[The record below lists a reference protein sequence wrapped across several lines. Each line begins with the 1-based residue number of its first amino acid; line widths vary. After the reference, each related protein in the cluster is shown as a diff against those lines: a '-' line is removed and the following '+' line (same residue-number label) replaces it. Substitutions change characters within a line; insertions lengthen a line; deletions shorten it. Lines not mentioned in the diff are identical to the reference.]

1 MSAPQTMDRARPPG
15 PGPIRPFHFPPIH
28 RRVLSSGMQ
37 LLVAEVH
44 DFPVATLDVLLP
56 GGAAVEDEAR
66 AGLASL
72 TSNLLESGAGE
83 RDAADIAE
91 LVDGMGLS
99 LDSGV
104 TWDHVQVGFTGLRP
118 RLEAGSALMADMVRR
133 PTFPEAEV
141 ERLRTQR
148 IAALRQSRADPASL
162 ASEFLAHSI
171 YEPGVPFSRPMGGAE
186 ETVSALTRQDVTA
199 FHAARYRP
207 AGATLV
213 AAGDVTVD
221 EVQELAERHF
231 GDWAGSPDPVPPP
244 EPKLQP
250 GGARVVVVDRPGAVQ
265 SALRVGHVGVERST
279 PDYFAI
285 QVMNA
290 ILGGLFASRLN
301 MNLRERLGYTYGAS
315 SGFIMRRASGLF
327 VMQTAAAT
335 EVTAHAVSEML
346 REVREMQ
353 QGAPTAQE
361 MDDARNYLAGVFPVQ
376 LQTTEGVAGKVVALA
391 THGLP
396 NDYWDSYRDRILAV
410 TAAEVRDA
418 AARRLRPEEAVVVVV
433 GDAARL
439 APELEALALGPVS
452 VTSAAETLR

>member
-1 MSAPQTMDRARPPG
+1 MSAPQTPDRARAPA
-15 PGPIRPFHFPPIH
+15 PGPIRPFHFPRIH
-28 RRVLSSGMQ
+28 RRTLSSGME

-44 DFPVATLDVLLP
+44 GFPVATLDVLLP
-56 GGAAVEDEAR
+56 AGAAVEDEAR
-66 AGLASL
+66 GGLASL
-72 TSNLLESGAGE
+72 TSSLLESGAGE
-83 RDAADIAE
+83 RSAADIAE
-91 LVDGMGLS
+91 LVDGMGLT

-104 TWDHVQVGFTGLRP
+104 TWDHVQVGFTGLRS
-118 RLEAGSALMADMVRR
+118 RLEAGMELMADMVRR
-133 PTFPEAEV
+133 PTFPSAEV

-148 IAALRQSRADPASL
+148 IAGLRQARADPASL
-162 ASEFLAHSI
+162 ANEFTGRSI
-171 YEPGVPFSRPMGGAE
+171 YAPGVPFSRPMGGVEA
-186 ETVSALTRQDVTA
+186 TVSGLTRQDVQG

-213 AAGDVTVD
+213 AAGDVSVD
-221 EVQELAERHF
+221 EVEALAERWF

-244 EPKLQP
+244 EARLQP

-265 SALRVGHVGVERST
+265 SALRVGHRGPERRS
-279 PDYFAI
+279 PDYFAVS
-285 QVMNA
+285 VMNA

-327 VMQTAAAT
+327 AMQTATAT

-346 REVREMQ
+346 REVRELQ

-376 LQTTEGVAGKVVALA
+376 LQTTEGVSGKVVTVA
-391 THGLP
+391 TYGLP
-396 NDYWDSYRDRILAV
+396 DDYWDSYRERILAV
-410 TAAEVRDA
+410 TAEEVRDT
-418 AARRLRPEEAVVVVV
+418 AARRLLPEEAVVVVV

-439 APELEALALGPVS
+439 APELEALEIGPVT
-452 VTSAAETLR
+452 VVNPADTLR